1 MRPPPSNIFEQ
12 GKAKMKLI
20 KRFTYKGELVTIQKD
35 GFMQY
40 YFELA
45 DGIQHS
51 YPKLTARGA
60 ERQAKQVIDD
70 MTGALSGEWNIPP
83 PRI

>member
-1 MRPPPSNIFEQ
+1 
-12 GKAKMKLI
+12 MKLI
-20 KRFTYKGELVTIQKD
+20 KRFTYKDELVTIQKD

-45 DGIQHS
+45 DGIQRS

-70 MTGALSGEWNIPP
+70 MTGALSSKWNIPP
-83 PRI
+83 AENMIITKVPNGDPQFFS

>member
-1 MRPPPSNIFEQ
+1 ML
-12 GKAKMKLI
+12 KMKLI
-20 KRFTYKGELVTIQKD
+20 KRFTYKNELVTIQKD

-45 DGIQHS
+45 GLQRS

-60 ERQAKQVIDD
+60 EREARKVIDD
-70 MTGALSGEWNIPP
+70 VTDAFSSDVRPMDGK
-83 PRI
+83 

>member
-1 MRPPPSNIFEQ
+1 
-12 GKAKMKLI
+12 
-20 KRFTYKGELVTIQKD
+20 
-35 GFMQY
+35 MQH

-45 DGIQHS
+45 VGIQRS

-70 MTGALSGEWNIPP
+70 MTGALSSELNIRPP
-83 PRI
+83 KIWSPPKVPNGDPLFSG